1 MSTKV
6 FVNLPTSDLERSKA
20 FYTAL
25 GCDINPLFTDE
36 NAACIVWSED
46 IFFMVLTREF
56 FATFTDKK
64 VVDAK
69 DSAQVLVAVSRDSRD
84 DVDAVL
90 AAGLA
95 NGGTEPK
102 DPQDYGFMY
111 SRDLED
117 PDGNVLEFMYM
128 SEEAAEQGPEA
139 YMAEQGGESA

>member
-6 FVNLPTSDLERSKA
+6 FINLPTADLERSKA

-46 IFFMVLTREF
+46 VFFMVLTREYF
-56 FATFTDKK
+56 GTFTDKK

-69 DSAQVLVAVSRDSRD
+69 DAAQVLVALSRDSRD
-84 DVDAVL
+84 DVDAIV

-95 NGGTEPK
+95 AGGIEPK
-102 DPQDYGFMY
+102 DAQDYGFMY

-128 SEEAAEQGPEA
+128 SEQAAEQGPEA
-139 YMAEQGGESA
+139 YMAEQGQSA